1 MKLKALPLIL
11 VGLFAPSLAAAD
23 LCQTRIEAVD
33 LEIDPAT
40 VEADVTWR
48 ESLLRVPRIIGQ
60 RQCNSAEIY
69 AFMQGLADL
78 DGKCMAYA
86 DDETGYVFLTG
97 ERNFRGRCSKTAC
110 QRVNDSKENLGALTA
125 AILGKAVRVADAT
138 AANPAGALVISG
150 ASETIVGAL
159 GTASTSALA
168 VLATPSVLA
177 ATSVSA
183 VAVGGAV
190 YICSE

>member
-1 MKLKALPLIL
+1 MFRILPLVL
-11 VGLFAPSLAAAD
+11 VGLFAPTFALAD
-23 LCQTRIEAVD
+23 VCQTRIEAVD
-33 LEIDPAT
+33 LEIDPD
-40 VEADVTWR
+40 VLEADASWR
-48 ESLLRVPRIIGQ
+48 ESLLTLPRFSSK

-69 AFMQGLADL
+69 AFMDGLADL

-86 DDETGYVFLTG
+86 DEDTGYVFLTG

-110 QRVNDSKENLGALTA
+110 QRVNDTKENLSALTV
-125 AILGKAVRVADAT
+125 AILGKVVDIADHPTGAVIV
-138 AANPAGALVISG
+138 SG
-150 ASETIVGAL
+150 ASDTIIGSIGSVSGAAL
-159 GTASTSALA
+159 TALS
-168 VLATPSVLA
+168 TPSVLA